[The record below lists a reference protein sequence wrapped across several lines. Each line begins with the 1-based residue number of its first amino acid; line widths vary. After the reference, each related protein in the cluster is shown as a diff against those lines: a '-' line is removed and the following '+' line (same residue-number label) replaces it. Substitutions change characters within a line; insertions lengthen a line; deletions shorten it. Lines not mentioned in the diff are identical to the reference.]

1 MIPLPYLILS
11 LSTSHTLFWL
21 AKANQKVISRMI
33 SFLCGISLLPISQ
46 ALVFSAQSYC
56 FVILFKV
63 YFLEKI
69 FVFCT
74 LFLFLG
80 KGM

>member
-1 MIPLPYLILS
+1 MIPHPYLILS
-11 LSTSHTLFWL
+11 LSTSHTLCWT
-21 AKANQKVISRMI
+21 AKANQVISRII
-33 SFLCGISLLPISQ
+33 SFLCGISPLTISQ
-46 ALVFSAQSYC
+46 TLVFLSQSYC

-63 YFLEKI
+63 YFLEKM